1 MSSTALTAIS
11 VEKEAQTLTVSFADG
26 LSVAF
31 PLDPFRRACPC
42 VMCRGGH
49 ETMGQPID
57 PEIFFETP
65 HKTRTLRAI
74 TPIGTY
80 ALQFTWEDGHNTG
93 LYRLDMIRSW
103 AVSLTALRSAR

>member
-1 MSSTALTAIS
+1 MSLTLTSIS
-11 VEKEAQTLTVSFADG
+11 VEKEAQTLMVGFADG

-31 PLDPFRRACPC
+31 PLDSFRRACPC

-49 ETMGQPID
+49 ELMGVPID
-57 PEIFFETP
+57 PEIFLETP
-65 HKTRTLRAI
+65 QKVRTLRAI

-93 LYRLDMIRSW
+93 LYRLETIRGW
-103 AVSLTALRSAR
+103 AEALTALRSAR

>member
-1 MSSTALTAIS
+1 MSFALTSIS
-11 VEKEAQTLTVSFADG
+11 VEKEAQTLTVGFADG

-31 PLDPFRRACPC
+31 PLDGFRRACPC

-49 ETMGQPID
+49 ELMGVPID
-57 PEIFFETP
+57 PEIFLEAP
-65 HKTRTLRAI
+65 QKVRTLRAI

-93 LYRLDMIRSW
+93 LYRIETIRGW
-103 AVSLTALRSAR
+103 AEALTALRSVR